1 MTNPNSPQAQPSQT
15 NYLQVIA
22 EVSQTINSILD
33 LDQLLTR
40 VSELIR
46 TKFNIPYVH
55 IFLKQY
61 VPHTLEYRAGSGDR
75 AKTYHDHQIAFN
87 LDASQGLITLTAR
100 TGKVQLSN
108 DVSTDPRPLPN
119 PITGVKE
126 GSELALPLIFGGRI
140 LGVLDLQSERLNA
153 FSEQEIAV
161 FETLSANVAIAVRNA
176 SLYRSEIWRTKNSE
190 KFRQTAELLSQSISQ
205 QDFFSASLENILEL
219 LPGEVGSIWLFPPQS
234 FGAEAPA
241 ANHLFLSALRTP
253 ERDWVPNFQ
262 TELSPGEAWFYLEDE
277 PEGAIFRKP
286 GDPEDPLQQ
295 ALNLPS
301 NFSGIA
307 TAITISGQIVGV
319 LVLHEGTPGRY
330 GPESEMICATFAGY
344 LGSAIEKNRLDQE
357 TQAQTYYTSVMLQV
371 AMATRNLSDANNLLR
386 TSGEF
391 ILSLIGGASVALILK
406 DSDTNSFQLQAALGE
421 GTATCNI
428 DEPCTVANTL
438 LLEQTLQ
445 SGKPT
450 AMPAS
455 DCSEDIARNLLLS
468 PQDTILLFPLIAH
481 ERQIGLLM
489 HTSKEAYIPLEP
501 ELILGAQRF
510 ALLEGIAQQTA
521 VSLQNIALIQAK
533 QAEAVI
539 SNILLQITNL
549 FVASKDLQETLG
561 EITRILLESTNAEE
575 VALIRFDPEDDRA
588 SLRYLATKQGSYTYD
603 FENFISFSQLKP
615 ALAGIEQSGHLILPG
630 NLLAKSGYANSKSDF
645 GRKDVSSLCFPM
657 AVPGEV
663 HGLLVAVEV
672 DRPGRTQRV
681 DLLNAASLQ
690 IASGIQNYIMQT
702 VQHKQ
707 TLIDRELQLARQIQK
722 TFLPEK
728 LPLLR
733 GYDLAAEW
741 QTARQVGGDFYDVFE
756 LSPGKFGLVIADVSD
771 KGLPAAL
778 YMTVSRTLI
787 RARALEMETPART
800 LEKVNHILQLDSSDG
815 FFVTV
820 FYAIVDLDSGKV
832 TYCMAGHN
840 PPWWL
845 RSQHGIVQSLNK
857 GGIALGMMDPILLQD
872 QELVLAS
879 GDGLVLYTDGITET
893 FSPEGEAFGDV
904 RFKARLESLLG
915 ETARGIIEGITQT
928 LDSFRAGRAL
938 DDDYTLLVIR
948 RE

>member
-1 MTNPNSPQAQPSQT
+1 MTDLNNIVAQPSQKD
-15 NYLQVIA
+15 YLQVIA

-46 TKFNIPYVH
+46 TKFSIPYVH

-61 VPHTLEYRAGSGDR
+61 VPHTLEYRAGSGER
-75 AKTYHDHQIAFN
+75 ATIYREHQIAFN
-87 LDASQGLITLTAR
+87 LDAPQGLITLAAR
-100 TGKVQLSN
+100 TGKVQLVN
-108 DVSTDPRPLPN
+108 DVSTDPRPVPN
-119 PITGVKE
+119 PITGVKS
-126 GSELALPLIFGGRI
+126 GSELALPLIFAGNT
-140 LGVLDLQSERLNA
+140 LGVLDLQSEQVNV
-153 FSEQEIAV
+153 FTEEDIAV
-161 FETLSANVAIAVRNA
+161 FETLSANVAVAVRNA

-190 KFRQTAELLSQSISQ
+190 KFRETAELLSQSISL
-205 QDFFSASLENILEL
+205 QDFFRASLDNILEL
-219 LPGEVGSIWLFPPQS
+219 LPGDAGSIWLYPPENFS
-234 FGAEAPA
+234 AEAPA
-241 ANHLFLSALRTP
+241 ADHLFLSALRKP
-253 ERDWVPNFQ
+253 ARGDNPSFPM
-262 TELSPGEAWFYLEDE
+262 ELAPGEAWFHPQEK
-277 PEGAIFRKP
+277 PGGAIIRKP
-286 GDPEDPLQQ
+286 GDPGDPIQQ
-295 ALNLPS
+295 ALNLPE
-301 NFSGIA
+301 NFSGI
-307 TAITISGQIVGV
+307 TTTITVAGQVVGV

-330 GPESEMICATFAGY
+330 GLESEGICATFAGY
-344 LGSAIEKNRLDQE
+344 LGSAVEKERLDQE

-371 AMATRNLSDANNLLR
+371 AMATRNLSDANTLLR

-406 DSDTNSFQLQAALGE
+406 DAETNAFQLQAALGE

-445 SGKPT
+445 AGKPI

-455 DCSEDIARNLLLS
+455 SCSEDIARNLLLS

-489 HTSKEAYIPLEP
+489 HTSKEGYIPREP

-521 VSLQNIALIQAK
+521 VSLQNIELIQAK

-549 FVASKDLQETLG
+549 FVASTDLQETLR
-561 EITRILLESTNAEE
+561 EITRILLETTNAEE
-575 VALIRFDPEDDRA
+575 VAVVRFDQEDDRA
-588 SLRYLATKQGSYTYD
+588 ALRYLATKQGIYTYD
-603 FENFISFSQLKP
+603 FENQVSLSLLKP
-615 ALAGIEQSGHLILPG
+615 ALAGLDQTGHLTLPG
-630 NLLAKSGYANSKSDF
+630 NLLAGSGFADSANELD
-645 GRKDVSSLCFPM
+645 RNNISSLCFPLS
-657 AVPGEV
+657 VPGEV
-663 HGLLVAVEV
+663 QGLLVSVEM
-672 DRPGRTQRV
+672 DRPGRGQRLE
-681 DLLNAASLQ
+681 LLKEASTQ

-702 VQHKQ
+702 IQHNQ

-728 LPLLR
+728 LPKLP

-756 LSPGKFGLVIADVSD
+756 LSPGKIGLAIADVSD
-771 KGLPAAL
+771 KGLPASL

-787 RARALEMETPART
+787 RAMALENDSPART
-800 LEKVNHILQLDSSDG
+800 LEKANHILQLDSSEG

-820 FYAIVDLDSGKV
+820 FYAILELTSGKV
-832 TYCMAGHN
+832 TYCVAGHN
-840 PPWWL
+840 PPYLL
-845 RSQHGIVQSLNK
+845 RPGQGELQMLNK
-857 GGIALGMMDPILLQD
+857 GGIALGMMDPISLKD
-872 QELVLAS
+872 QELVLAP
-879 GDGLVLYTDGITET
+879 GDGLILYTDGITET

-915 ETARGIIEGITQT
+915 ETARGIIEGIRIT
-928 LDSFRAGRAL
+928 LDDFRAGRAL